1 MPRYRE
7 KGSTDRKSFSEPESS
22 ITLDWSN
29 RGTDTGL
36 PRPTGISLIFNTPEI
51 TAKKIT
57 VIANQK
63 GNQWN
68 DKGIIYDQKD
78 VSHGKITAAGI
89 IFVETYDD
97 CIYMNSPAHTVDITG
112 FKKLI
117 FKSAGTPL
125 KGSSGYAIMNHGIDN
140 YLNIIGSENS
150 EIEMTNT
157 GQRAVIADNSSTAR
171 STKTTPTANAIHLH
185 ANASSYAIVQT
196 KAHHSFTGGQIE
208 INGIDKTIITNEK
221 DGGTAVSAQA
231 SGEGKGLI
239 EINKKTSGVVEIT
252 GAVTASNGTADIDFA
267 GDPSFLKGNMTSSGE
282 KGKILA
288 DFKDADSQM
297 TGDMKTSST
306 AAIDA
311 TFSGENAVL
320 TGNINT
326 METSY
331 QWGYG
336 YVPNRSTVTVT
347 FSGKNASF
355 AGNIDTTQTSRTGTW
370 GNYVDS
376 PNHSTVTASFSGL
389 GASFTGDLASAGTS
403 KANIALTKSGS
414 LERQSYNDGRRHDGT
429 GSSFI
434 VQPTD
439 IASVDAMKFG
449 DKLYFAQVKE
459 RAAAFK
465 VDHDIKLQNKNSLF
479 DNTLSINRERD
490 TEKADY
496 EDWFITPVG
505 DGKTPNSNAFTPGS
519 AHHAA
524 ISIWRESDTLLKR
537 LGELRY
543 NQEDQG
549 LWARYINS
557 KLTWDGKITLIR
569 P

>member
-125 KGSSGYAIMNHGIDN
+125 KGSSGYAIMNNGIDN

-297 TGDMKTSST
+297 TGDMSST

-370 GNYVDS
+370 GNYIDS

-479 DNTLSINRERD
+479 DNTLSINKERD

>member
-125 KGSSGYAIMNHGIDN
+125 KGSSGYAIMNNGIDN

-157 GQRAVIADNSSTAR
+157 GQRTVIADNSSTAR

-465 VDHDIKLQNKNSLF
+465 ADHDIKLQNKNSLF
-479 DNTLSINRERD
+479 DNTLSINKERD

>member
-1 MPRYRE
+1 MVQSGNRYRA
-7 KGSTDRKSFSEPESS
+7 SS
-22 ITLDWSN
+22 PYRYFTN
-29 RGTDTGL
+29 F
-36 PRPTGISLIFNTPEI
+36 FNTPEI

-125 KGSSGYAIMNHGIDN
+125 KGSSGYAIMNNGIDN

-288 DFKDADSQM
+288 DVKDADSQM

-336 YVPNRSTVTVT
+336 
-347 FSGKNASF
+347 
-355 AGNIDTTQTSRTGTW
+355 
-370 GNYVDS
+370 
-376 PNHSTVTASFSGL
+376 
-389 GASFTGDLASAGTS
+389 
-403 KANIALTKSGS
+403 
-414 LERQSYNDGRRHDGT
+414 
-429 GSSFI
+429 
-434 VQPTD
+434 
-439 IASVDAMKFG
+439 
-449 DKLYFAQVKE
+449 
-459 RAAAFK
+459 
-465 VDHDIKLQNKNSLF
+465 
-479 DNTLSINRERD
+479 
-490 TEKADY
+490 
-496 EDWFITPVG
+496 
-505 DGKTPNSNAFTPGS
+505 
-519 AHHAA
+519 
-524 ISIWRESDTLLKR
+524 
-537 LGELRY
+537 
-543 NQEDQG
+543 
-549 LWARYINS
+549 
-557 KLTWDGKITLIR
+557 
-569 P
+569 

>member
-125 KGSSGYAIMNHGIDN
+125 KGSSGYAIMNNGIDN
-140 YLNIIGSENS
+140 YLNIIGSE
-150 EIEMTNT
+150 TNT

-479 DNTLSINRERD
+479 DNTLSINKERD

-519 AHHAA
+519 AHHSA